1 MISLTQVYVIKSVN
15 IHHKISLFSESSIL
29 ININSSAV
37 SILQKTTIIL
47 LLHEH
52 QIFPQ
57 PIKVTIKH
65 DDIECGKLSNVR
77 KNIFC
82 N

>member
-1 MISLTQVYVIKSVN
+1 MYPHYFIFK
-15 IHHKISLFSESSIL
+15 KI
-29 ININSSAV
+29 
-37 SILQKTTIIL
+37 IIVL

-57 PIKVTIKH
+57 SLKVTIKH